1 MNEALVRII
10 KDRDYHMRQLEEN
23 LRKIEL
29 SKENIQVLE
38 ECNIKEMK
46 LIEEY
51 NRIIQ
56 LIEKA

>member
-1 MNEALVRII
+1 MNDALTRII

-29 SKENIQVLE
+29 NKENIQVLE
-38 ECNIKEMK
+38 ECNVKEMK

-51 NRIIQ
+51 TRIIE

>member
-10 KDRDYHMRQLEEN
+10 KDRDYHMIQLEEN

-29 SKENIQVLE
+29 NKENIQVLE
-38 ECNIKEMK
+38 ECNVKEMK

-51 NRIIQ
+51 TRIIE

>member
-1 MNEALVRII
+1 MNQALTRII

-29 SKENIQVLE
+29 NKENIQVLE
-38 ECNIKEMK
+38 ECNVKEMK